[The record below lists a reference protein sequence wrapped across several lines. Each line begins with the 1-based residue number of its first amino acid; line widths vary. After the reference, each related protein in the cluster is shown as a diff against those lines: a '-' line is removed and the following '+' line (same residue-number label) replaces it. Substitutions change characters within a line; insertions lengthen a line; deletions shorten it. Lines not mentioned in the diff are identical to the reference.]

1 MSQPIRPL
9 HRASRITHHASRITH
24 HALRNYELRITNYAS
39 RFLLLTLCLLPLIAC
54 SPRPPAPSPIPPP
67 TATSALQPTQDSP
80 PPATQ
85 PATPPATPLATPPPA
100 ETTASPDQALALRE
114 EFAAE
119 ADLFPN
125 ATRYEIDLTVADDV
139 ASVTGHQRIA
149 YTNTEDAPLDALYL
163 RLFPNTPGY
172 GDPAASSVTHPMTVT
187 TISLDGLPVE
197 PAVELNGSALRLSL
211 EPPLEPGTGIE
222 LVLDFALAVPTERE
236 GESGDERPSSGYRQL
251 GYYDGVLALANAYPI
266 IPVYDD
272 EGWNVEVA
280 SPYGD
285 ALYSDTAFYTVR
297 ITAPAE
303 LMLAASGACT
313 AAVVDPAGNGTWTC
327 VTGPV
332 RDFNAV
338 LGSDLRVMSDSVDG
352 VTVNI
357 VFVSEHEAGAWH
369 VLDAASEA
377 VRLFNDRFGPYP
389 FTELDVVETP
399 TQAGGIEYPGLVVIN
414 TAYYDPISDRLE
426 WVVVH
431 EVIHQWWY
439 SLVGNDQ
446 VDDPWLDEA
455 LTQYSTLL
463 YFEERYGADVATRLI
478 EQVFRQPYQE
488 LLQSDR
494 DAPVGLPVA
503 AYAGADYGPVV
514 YQKGPLY
521 FHELRQEVGERKFW
535 RILEEYFSQNRYGV
549 ATPEDWLAAVKAVT
563 RDEHRDLYER
573 WILGTTN

>member
-9 HRASRITHHASRITH
+9 HRASRNTQHATRTVHHATRI
-24 HALRNYELRITNYAS
+24 LLPAS
-39 RFLLLTLCLLPLIAC
+39 CILFLLSPIAC
-54 SPRPPAPSPIPPP
+54 SPRPPAPPPTAPP
-67 TATSALQPTQDSP
+67 TATSAPRPAQDSP
-80 PPATQ
+80 SPATQ
-85 PATPPATPLATPPPA
+85 PATQPTAPPPA
-100 ETTASPDQALALRE
+100 ETVASPEQTLALRE

-119 ADLFPN
+119 ADLLPD
-125 ATRYEIDLTVADDV
+125 ATRYEIDMSIALDPATVA
-139 ASVTGHQRIA
+139 GHQRIA
-149 YTNTEDAPLDALYL
+149 YTNTEDVPLDALYL
-163 RLFPNTPGY
+163 RLFPNTPSY
-172 GDPAASSVTHPMTVT
+172 GDPLASSITHPMTVT
-187 TISLDGLPVE
+187 DISLNGQPVA
-197 PAVELNGSALRLSL
+197 PAVELNGSALRFSL
-211 EPPLEPGTGIE
+211 EPPLEPGAG
-222 LVLDFALAVPTERE
+222 LDLALDFTLAVPTDEE
-236 GESGDERPSSGYRQL
+236 DESGDERPSSGYRQL
-251 GYYDGVLALANAYPI
+251 GYFEGILALANAYPI

-313 AAVVDPAGNGTWTC
+313 MAPADPAGTSTWTC

-338 LGSDLRVMSDSVDG
+338 LGSDFRVMSDSVDD
-352 VTVNI
+352 VIVNV

-463 YFEERYGADVATRLI
+463 YFEERYGADVAARLI
-478 EQVFRQPYQE
+478 EQVFRQAYQE

-494 DAPVGLPVA
+494 DSPVGLPVA
-503 AYAGADYGPVV
+503 AYRGEDYGPVV

-521 FHELRQEVGERKFW
+521 FDELRREVGKRKFW
-535 RILEEYFSQNRYGV
+535 RILEEYLDQNRYGV

-573 WILGTTN
+573 WILGTTD

>member
-1 MSQPIRPL
+1 
-9 HRASRITHHASRITH
+9 
-24 HALRNYELRITNYAS
+24 
-39 RFLLLTLCLLPLIAC
+39 
-54 SPRPPAPSPIPPP
+54 
-67 TATSALQPTQDSP
+67 
-80 PPATQ
+80 
-85 PATPPATPLATPPPA
+85 
-100 ETTASPDQALALRE
+100 
-114 EFAAE
+114 
-119 ADLFPN
+119 
-125 ATRYEIDLTVADDV
+125 
-139 ASVTGHQRIA
+139 
-149 YTNTEDAPLDALYL
+149 
-163 RLFPNTPGY
+163 
-172 GDPAASSVTHPMTVT
+172 
-187 TISLDGLPVE
+187 
-197 PAVELNGSALRLSL
+197 
-211 EPPLEPGTGIE
+211 
-222 LVLDFALAVPTERE
+222 
-236 GESGDERPSSGYRQL
+236 L

-272 EGWNVEVA
+272 EGWNVEMA

-297 ITAPAE
+297 ITAPAD
-303 LMLAASGACT
+303 LALAASGACT
-313 AAVVDPAGNGTWTC
+313 AAVIDPAGNGTWTC

-338 LGSDLRVMSDSVDG
+338 LGSDLQVMSNSVDG
-352 VTVNI
+352 VTVNS
-357 VFVSEHEAGAWH
+357 VFISGHEAGAER

-414 TAYYDPISDRLE
+414 TTYYEPIHNHLE

-446 VDDPWLDEA
+446 VDEPWLDEA

-463 YFEERYGADVATRLI
+463 YFEDRYGADVAASLV
-478 EQVFRQPYQE
+478 EQVFRQPYRE
-488 LLQSDR
+488 LVESGR

-503 AYAGADYGPVV
+503 AYRGEDYGTVV
-514 YQKGPLY
+514 YRKGPLY

-535 RILEEYFSQNRYGV
+535 RILEEYFSQNRYAV

-573 WILGTTN
+573 WILGTTD